1 MSAEISNIE
10 SGRAPNLPKNNE
22 ATLACLFQALAS
34 VVPGAHED
42 EQCLD
47 DTNELVNLIAKLTQQ
62 AAVDDN
68 DIGAHLGRYLHTQKA
83 SLSPRLKVQ
92 LLFWQTLFDMLEK
105 KSPLDVQLLA
115 ELQRLRPAL
124 LMLALRDSSLLMD
137 GQHSSRRFLDC
148 FLQEGAF

>member
-42 EQCLD
+42 EQSLD
-47 DTNELVNLIAKLTQQ
+47 DTNEWLSLIAKFMQQ

-68 DIGAHLGRYLHTQKA
+68 DIDALGRYLHTQKVA
-83 SLSPRLKVQ
+83 LSPRLKAQ
-92 LLFWQTLFDMLEK
+92 LLFWQTLFDILEK
-105 KSPLDVQLLA
+105 KSPLDLQLLA
-115 ELQRLRPAL
+115 GLQRLRPAL
-124 LMLALRDSSLLMD
+124 LTLV
-137 GQHSSRRFLDC
+137 
-148 FLQEGAF
+148 